1 MTCKV
6 FTCSKK
12 KKTTMYKPEWNHYAF
27 LFNSGCSD
35 GF

>member
-6 FTCSKK
+6 FTCSK